1 MKLKS
6 ENILPLELKN
16 QQRVTRAKTIGEKY
30 IEESIKNRIETRKEY
45 KNNFNKDKR
54 RTRKIINTE
63 EEKFKES
70 NGLIYCAK
78 NQNLN
83 IMADNFNQLSKYNIK
98 SFIELDELLDTKHL
112 DITRNSEEIKEI
124 EWKINELKE
133 RKLAI
138 KDYKKY
144 RNTYKKY
151 EIVKDKDRYY
161 QAFTSEILLY
171 KAARRK
177 LGNQITKEVLTSI
190 LDIESE
196 ISNLNK
202 QKQTLL
208 HFYQWKFRNI

>member
-208 HFYQWKFRNI
+208 HFYQ

>member
-196 ISNLNK
+196 INNLNK
-202 QKQTLL
+202 QK
-208 HFYQWKFRNI
+208 

>member
-151 EIVKDKDRYY
+151 EIAKDKDRYY